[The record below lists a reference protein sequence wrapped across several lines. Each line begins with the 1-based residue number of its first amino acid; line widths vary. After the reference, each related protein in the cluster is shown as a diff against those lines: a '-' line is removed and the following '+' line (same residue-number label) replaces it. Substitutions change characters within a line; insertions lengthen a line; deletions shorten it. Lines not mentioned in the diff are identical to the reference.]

1 MRRALWVFLA
11 VLIIIPIVSSAQ
23 YDEGNT
29 SKIIIRGGVHR
40 PSGSAMKY
48 EAALWPEIGIDYIL
62 RYDKAQKPKEG
73 VSAVYTS
80 VSKNLMDAKLMG
92 LEYMRYWSKSPIPDK
107 GVYFGAGA
115 GVFSAKAKLDVNFDR
130 WVHQPEV
137 IKSGTKLGLSVLA
150 GYHLGE
156 FWLVEIRYTKLRAL
170 AEDVDPS
177 GLSLFVGAKRIL

>member
-11 VLIIIPIVSSAQ
+11 ILIIIPIVSSAQ
-23 YDEGNT
+23 YDESNA
-29 SKIIIRGGVHR
+29 SKITIRGGVHR
-40 PSGSAMKY
+40 PSGSAMRD

-62 RYDKAQKPKEG
+62 RYDEAQKPKEG

-107 GVYFGAGA
+107 GVYLGAGA
-115 GVFSAKAKLDVNFDR
+115 GVFSAKAKLDEKFFRPAVD
-130 WVHQPEV
+130 
-137 IKSGTKLGLSVLA
+137 KSGTKLGFTLLG

-156 FWLVEIRYTKLRAL
+156 YWLVEIRYTKLKAL

-177 GLSLFVGAKRIL
+177 GLSLFIGAKRIL